1 MEKNKNAFT
10 IRRAIEKDVPAIANL
25 LLQVAAVHHE
35 GRPDLFKAG
44 ARKYTDGELLE
55 IIADDARPVFVAE
68 MASGEIAGHA
78 FCVFEQHK
86 DSGAL
91 TDIKTLYIDD
101 ICVDKNKRRTGAGQ
115 ALYRFVLDFARAQGC
130 YNVTLNVW
138 SCNTEALAFYTS
150 MGLSVQKQGME
161 QIL

>member
-1 MEKNKNAFT
+1 MEENKNVFT
-10 IRRAIEKDVPAIANL
+10 IRRAEEKDVPAIAAL

-44 ARKYTDGELLE
+44 ARKYTDSELCE
-55 IIADDARPVFVAE
+55 IIKDDARPVFVAE
-68 MASGEIAGHA
+68 LPSGEIAGHA
-78 FCVFEQHK
+78 FCVFEEHVG
-86 DSGAL
+86 SSVLA
-91 TDIKTLYIDD
+91 DIKTLYIDD
-101 ICVDKNKRRTGAGQ
+101 ICVDERKRRTGAGQ
-115 ALYRFVLDFARAQGC
+115 ALYRFVLDFARAEGC

-138 SCNTEALAFYTS
+138 SCNTKALAFYKA

>member
-1 MEKNKNAFT
+1 MEENKNVFT
-10 IRRAIEKDVPAIANL
+10 IRRAEEKDVPAIAGL

-44 ARKYTDGELLE
+44 ARKYTDEELIE
-55 IIADDARPVFVAE
+55 IFKDDARPVFVAE
-68 MASGEIAGHA
+68 LPSGEIAGHA
-78 FCVFEQHK
+78 FCVFEDHAG
-86 DSGAL
+86 SGVL

-101 ICVDKNKRRTGAGQ
+101 ICVDEKKRRTGAGQ
-115 ALYRFVLDFARAQGC
+115 ALYRFALDFARAQGC

-138 SCNTEALAFYTS
+138 SCNTKALAFYKA
-150 MGLSVQKQGME
+150 MGLSIQKMGME